1 MGGRDRTSSQR
12 LWYTVWRAETD
23 EVVALGDARDC
34 AAQLGISYPTFRS
47 LVSHEQRIR
56 RRGQQRYDILAE
68 RLTAEEWAA
77 MEGETR
83 RWR

>member
-1 MGGRDRTSSQR
+1 MSGRDRTSSQR

-23 EVVALGDARDC
+23 EVVALGDARAC

-47 LVSHEQRIR
+47 LVSREQRMR
-56 RRGQQRYDILAE
+56 RRGQQRYEILAE

-77 MEGETR
+77 MEGETG

>member
-1 MGGRDRTSSQR
+1 M
-12 LWYTVWRAETD
+12 WYTVWQAEPD

-47 LVSHEQRIR
+47 LVSREQRIR